1 MNNRRKTFLATSFFI
16 IIVSLMIFSGM
27 KASIAS
33 LELHKIETEISQI
46 EAVNRS
52 LEDEIIM
59 QTSLTLVSKES
70 EDFVLPEHVVYLNK
84 TVPFL
89 GYAK

>member
-1 MNNRRKTFLATSFFI
+1 MNNRRKVFLATSLFVI
-16 IIVSLMIFSGM
+16 IFSLMIFSGV
-27 KASIAS
+27 KASIAG

-70 EDFVLPEHVVYLNK
+70 EDFILPERVVYLNK
-84 TVPFL
+84 TVPVL